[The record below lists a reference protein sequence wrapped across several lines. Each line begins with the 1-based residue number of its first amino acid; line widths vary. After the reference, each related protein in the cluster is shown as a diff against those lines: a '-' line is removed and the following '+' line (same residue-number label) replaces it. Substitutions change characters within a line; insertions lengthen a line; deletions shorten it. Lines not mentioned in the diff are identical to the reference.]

1 MLRRAWLKAVLGTMS
16 VGIIAR
22 DWLVEVATAQ
32 EPASLLP
39 PPPTSVVAAIGTH
52 RAGSIASFIL
62 AYPTAATSA
71 SMLDRGR
78 MLYLMGVC
86 PTAQL
91 QDGTAWA
98 TKNLALQA
106 EYERAALVIL
116 KGVDRRPEDIATLV
130 KSVGGKAVIERKIP
144 TIQSADLKRIA
155 TVAIQ

>member
-1 MLRRAWLKAVLGTMS
+1 MLRRAWLKAVLGTVT

-22 DWLVEVATAQ
+22 DWLIEVATAQ
-32 EPASLLP
+32 EPVRLLP
-39 PPPTSVVAAIGTH
+39 PPPTSVIAAIGTH

-62 AYPTAATSA
+62 AYPTAAASA
-71 SMLDRGR
+71 SALDRGR
-78 MLYLMGVC
+78 MLYLMGIC

-91 QDGTAWA
+91 QDGSAWA
-98 TKNLALQA
+98 TKNLAIQG

-116 KGVDRRPEDIATLV
+116 KGIERRPEEIATLI

-155 TVAIQ
+155 TAAIQ

>member
-144 TIQSADLKRIA
+144 TIQSADLRKIA
-155 TVAIQ
+155 TAAIQ